1 MQRLVFLFVVA
12 VLSLQ
17 LAACGGSKTDGA
29 NPAQASPQ
37 LSWDQGNW
45 NEKNW
50 Q

>member
-1 MQRLVFLFVVA
+1 MQRPISLLVVV
-12 VLSLQ
+12 VLSLG
-17 LAACGGSKTDGA
+17 LVACGGSKSDSGTSA
-29 NPAQASPQ
+29 PSPQ